1 MNKARIEQL
10 DIAFTVLREWIDY
23 CRECKKHGDISV
35 PYSVWLHDQYKKAR
49 VGK

>member
-10 DIAFTVLREWIDY
+10 DIAFTVWREWIYY
-23 CRECKKHGDISV
+23 CRECKNHGDILV

-49 VGK
+49 IGK